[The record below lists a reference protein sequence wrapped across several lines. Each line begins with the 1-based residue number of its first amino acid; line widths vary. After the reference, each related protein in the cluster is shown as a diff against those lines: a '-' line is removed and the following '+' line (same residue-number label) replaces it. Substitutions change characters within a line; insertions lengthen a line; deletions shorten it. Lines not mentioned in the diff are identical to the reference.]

1 VSRTIHVKTTVL
13 PGSRIEIHAP
23 ELPEG
28 RAAEV
33 TITLAEED
41 IPKLRFRQVLGDY
54 PGGQLFKSAEEV
66 DAYVHAERE
75 SWAR

>member
-1 VSRTIHVKTTVL
+1 MSRTIHVKTTVL

-28 RAAEV
+28 RTADV
-33 TITLAEED
+33 TITLAEEE
-41 IPKLRFRQVLGDY
+41 ISKRSFRQVLGDY

-66 DAYVHAERE
+66 DAYVRAERE